1 MDQPAKG
8 AAALE
13 RALALAPQDPEVMIS
28 LAQALAAAA
37 DGQLQGRPTDLIA
50 AALAAEPDHA
60 TGLWLHGLAAYQ
72 AKDFAQAVERW
83 ERLAQGLDPN
93 GEDAAQLRQFIA
105 DAREEGGLPAAAP
118 DASPPGLRQTSGTS
132 SVSTTRPDAP
142 SRTTASGTSP
152 AESSLDASSTAAA
165 GLSLQ
170 VEVSLAQPLWREAN
184 VNHSLFIYAK
194 AASGPPMPLAVKRL
208 KVADLPLTVTLD
220 DSLAM
225 TPEMTLSKFS
235 PVIVGARISASG
247 QASPQSGD
255 LEGETGPIAPA
266 DHPSVKVLI
275 DRIRP

>member
-1 MDQPAKG
+1 
-8 AAALE
+8 
-13 RALALAPQDPEVMIS
+13 
-28 LAQALAAAA
+28 
-37 DGQLQGRPTDLIA
+37 
-50 AALAAEPDHA
+50 
-60 TGLWLHGLAAYQ
+60 
-72 AKDFAQAVERW
+72 
-83 ERLAQGLDPN
+83 
-93 GEDAAQLRQFIA
+93 
-105 DAREEGGLPAAAP
+105 
-118 DASPPGLRQTSGTS
+118 
-132 SVSTTRPDAP
+132 
-142 SRTTASGTSP
+142 
-152 AESSLDASSTAAA
+152 
-165 GLSLQ
+165 

-235 PVIVGARISASG
+235 SVIVGARISASG